1 MVRSDRPEGRR
12 DRSFGRRGRR
22 RKSLDGLRPR
32 DRLPDLELE
41 LFAFPGSRHD
51 DQCDSIS
58 QALSDE
64 NVRFPMRISPE
75 AIARMS
81 QPVPGTR
88 FASFHFGRGYDD
100 SYLHRSGL
108 RMMRKVGSR

>member
-1 MVRSDRPEGRR
+1 MAVVSAKFEAGQVLLPDQ
-12 DRSFGRRGRR
+12 SHW
-22 RKSLDGLRPR
+22 
-32 DRLPDLELE
+32 LPDLELE

-58 QALSDE
+58 QALSEE

-81 QPVPGTR
+81 QPVPGSR
-88 FASFHFGRGYDD
+88 FASFHSGRGYDD
-100 SYLHRSGL
+100 SYLYRFGL